1 MIGLVQMFVAAGE
14 EQIRQAEAIFC
25 NTTSEALVVVP
36 VIQCSIAT
44 NFALMVPYTSE
55 SMVSALH
62 PQRARAIQATA
73 IRSDRQRKLK

>member
-36 VIQCSIAT
+36 VIQCSDTAT
-44 NFALMVPYTSE
+44 
-55 SMVSALH
+55 SAL
-62 PQRARAIQATA
+62 RRGAA
-73 IRSDRQRKLK
+73 